1 MSAPSGSN
9 SSPVGPIDPATTI
22 GRGARVGDLAGDL
35 GGPLGQ
41 LVHTTLGTVQLETVT
56 IAAERVGQDDV
67 GAGVDE
73 LLVQGAN
80 LVGVVD
86 VPELRRIAGT
96 EPALEVVGASRAVGE
111 QGATG
116 GQQFGK

>member
-1 MSAPSGSN
+1 M
-9 SSPVGPIDPATTI
+9 
-22 GRGARVGDLAGDL
+22 
-35 GGPLGQ
+35 
-41 LVHTTLGTVQLETVT
+41 QLETMA

-73 LLVQGAN
+73 LLVQGTN
-80 LVGVVD
+80 LVGVID
-86 VPELRRIAGT
+86 IPELRWIAGT
-96 EPALEVVGASRAVGE
+96 EATLEVVGASRAVGE